1 MIVEKKAEKKFTVLT
16 GVSQGL
22 GKAVVEALEIRKVNF
37 ILASLLGEN
46 ISVLSSEIVI
56 RYGRKTF
63 YRETDLAL
71 SKNALVLSKN
81 QFSRYKHLLFS
92 FISLFL
98 SLSIFAQQPTQSIR
112 GTVIDNASNSPLAF
126 VNIVIQN
133 TNKGTTTDSLG
144 NFLLHN
150 ITVGRYNIQVSMMG
164 YEPIILKEIQVT
176 SGKEIFLSIS
186 LKETITSLTEVVVK
200 PKVNKE
206 QPLNSTATVSAKMLS
221 VEEAKRYAGGFD
233 DPARL
238 VSAFAGVSSNVSNN
252 AIVVRGNSP
261 QALQW
266 KLEGVEIPNPNHF
279 ADLSAFGG
287 GGLTALSSQLLA
299 NSDFFSGAM
308 PAEYGNSL
316 SGVFD
321 IFMRKGNNKKAEHTL
336 QVGLLG
342 IDVSSE
348 GPFKKEGKSS
358 YLFNYR
364 YSTLALL
371 EPLLPE
377 NAGGTKYQDLS
388 FKLNFPTKQAGTFS
402 VWGIGLIDKS
412 GAEAKKN
419 SIEWKYDTDK
429 ENQNV
434 KQYMGAVG
442 VSHKIFL
449 NKKQFIKS
457 SIATTINALNFSTE
471 RINNSLLLSPKNRID
486 NKNYNLILNSFINS
500 KISSKH
506 TNKSGFVITNM
517 NYDLLLKNALPIG
530 SPLQTIVAEKGNSNL
545 LSAYSNST
553 LNLNEKLT
561 INVGINTQFF
571 TLNNHYNIEPRVGV
585 KYQFAPTQSFSLA
598 YGLHSRLERLN
609 YYFVKNNGGE
619 SINKNVDF
627 TKSHHFVLAY
637 DVSLSEFTHLK
648 VETYYQHLFNVP
660 VIADSSF
667 SMINQQNDWFFNGK
681 LQNTG
686 NGKNIGA
693 DITFEKYL
701 SQGYYYMITA
711 SLFNSHYKGGDN
723 VWRDTRYNRNYTFN
737 FLIGREWKLGK
748 NKQNILGLNARLS
761 YQGGDRYS
769 AINTTLSTQNQD
781 VVFDERNAFNN
792 QVSPAFTSH
801 FTASYKINKKKSAQE
816 IALKIINATQYKE
829 FIGFQFNYQTQKV
842 DEHREAI
849 FIPNLSWKIEF

>member
-1 MIVEKKAEKKFTVLT
+1 MYKQPI
-16 GVSQGL
+16 
-22 GKAVVEALEIRKVNF
+22 
-37 ILASLLGEN
+37 
-46 ISVLSSEIVI
+46 
-56 RYGRKTF
+56 
-63 YRETDLAL
+63 
-71 SKNALVLSKN
+71 
-81 QFSRYKHLLFS
+81 FSA
-92 FISLFL
+92 ISLFFSL
-98 SLSIFAQQPTQSIR
+98 SLFAQQPAQSVR
-112 GTVIDNASNSPLAF
+112 GTVIDNASNLPLPFA
-126 VNIVIQN
+126 NIVIQN
-133 TNKGTTTDSLG
+133 INKGTITDSLG
-144 NFLLHN
+144 NFTLQN
-150 ITVGRYNIQVSMMG
+150 ISVGRYNILVSRVG
-164 YEPIILKEIQVT
+164 YEPYILKEIQVT
-176 SGKEIFLSIS
+176 SGKEVFLNIA
-186 LKETITSLTEVVVK
+186 LKENATSLAEVIIK

-206 QPLNSTATVSAKMLS
+206 QPINSTATVSAKMLS

-238 VSAFAGVSSNVSNN
+238 VSAFAGVSSNINNN
-252 AIVVRGNSP
+252 AIVIRGNSP

-299 NSDFFSGAM
+299 NSDFLSGAM
-308 PAEYGNSL
+308 PAEYGNAL

-321 IFMRKGNNKKAEHTL
+321 IFMRKGNNKKAEHTIQL
-336 QVGLLG
+336 GLLG
-342 IDVSSE
+342 IDVASE
-348 GPFKKEGKSS
+348 GPFKKQGKSS

-388 FKLNFPTKQAGTFS
+388 FKLNFPTKKAGTLS

-419 SIEWKYDTDK
+419 NSEWKYDTDQ
-429 ENQNV
+429 ENQEV

-442 VSHKIFL
+442 VSHKIFIN
-449 NKKQFIKS
+449 NKQYVKS
-457 SIATTINALNFSTE
+457 SVATTINGIDLYTE
-471 RINNSLLLSPKNRID
+471 RMSNNLSVLPKNKVN
-486 NKNYNLILNSFINS
+486 NKSYTIVLRSFINS
-500 KISSKH
+500 KISAKH
-506 TNKSGFVITNM
+506 TNKTGFVITNM
-517 NYDLLLKNALPIG
+517 NYDLLSKNAEPVG
-530 SPLQTIVAEKGNSNL
+530 TPLQTVVSEKGSSNL

-553 LNLNEKLT
+553 FNVNEKLT
-561 INVGINTQFF
+561 INGGINTQIF
-571 TLNNHYNIEPRVGV
+571 TLNKHYTIEPRVGL
-585 KYQFAPTQSFSLA
+585 KYQIAPEQSISFA

-619 SINKNVDF
+619 GVNKNVNF
-627 TKSHHFVLAY
+627 TKSHHTVLGY

-648 VETYYQHLFNVP
+648 VEAYYQHLFNVP

-681 LQNTG
+681 LQNSG
-686 NGKNIGA
+686 KGKNYGV

-701 SQGYYYMITA
+701 SKGYYYMITG
-711 SLFNSHYKGGDN
+711 SIFNSQYKGGDN
-723 VWRDTRYNRNYTFN
+723 IWRDTRYNRNYAFN
-737 FLIGREWKLGK
+737 FLIGKEWEMGK
-748 NKQNILGLNARLS
+748 NKQNVLGLNARFS
-761 YQGGDRYS
+761 YQGGDHYS
-769 AINTTLSTQNQD
+769 PINTMFSTQNQEA
-781 VVFDERNAFNN
+781 VFDETKAFSK

-816 IALKIINATQYKE
+816 IALKIINATQFKE
-829 FIGFQFNYQTQKV
+829 FMGFQYNYQTQKV

>member
-1 MIVEKKAEKKFTVLT
+1 M
-16 GVSQGL
+16 
-22 GKAVVEALEIRKVNF
+22 
-37 ILASLLGEN
+37 
-46 ISVLSSEIVI
+46 
-56 RYGRKTF
+56 
-63 YRETDLAL
+63 
-71 SKNALVLSKN
+71 
-81 QFSRYKHLLFS
+81 YKHFLFP
-92 FISLFL
+92 FISLFV
-98 SLSIFAQQPTQSIR
+98 SLSIFAQQPVQTIR
-112 GTVIDNASNSPLAF
+112 GTVIDNASNSPLPY

-133 TNKGTTTDSLG
+133 TNNGTTTDSLG
-144 NFLLHN
+144 NFVLQN
-150 ITVGRYNIQVSMMG
+150 VGVGRYNIQVSMIG
-164 YEPIILKEIQVT
+164 YEPLILKDIQVT
-176 SGKEIFLSIS
+176 SAKEVNLTIS
-186 LKETITSLTEVVVK
+186 LKENTTLLGDIVIK
-200 PKVNKE
+200 PKIDKE
-206 QPLNSTATVSAKMLS
+206 QALNLTATVSAKMLS

-261 QALQW
+261 QSLQW

-308 PAEYGNSL
+308 PAEYSNAL

-321 IFMRKGNNKKAEHTL
+321 IFMRKGNNEKSEHTI

-342 IDVSSE
+342 IDVASE

-388 FKLNFPTKQAGTFS
+388 FKLNFPTKKAGTFS
-402 VWGIGLIDKS
+402 IWGIGLIDKS
-412 GAEAKKN
+412 GAEAKKD
-419 SIEWKYDTDK
+419 SSEWKYDTDK
-429 ENQNV
+429 ENQDV
-434 KQYMGAVG
+434 KQYMGAMG
-442 VSHKIFL
+442 VSHKILL
-449 NKKQFIKS
+449 NYKQYIKS
-457 SIATTINALNFSTE
+457 SIAATGNGIDFSTE
-471 RINNSLLLSPKNRID
+471 RLNNNLSTSPKNKVD
-486 NKNYNLILNSFINS
+486 NKNYTIVFSSFINS
-500 KISSKH
+500 KINAKH
-506 TNKSGFVITNM
+506 TNKTGFVFTNL
-517 NYDLLLKNALPIG
+517 NYDLLLKNALSIG
-530 SPLQTIVAEKGNSNL
+530 SPLQTIVAENGSSNL
-545 LSAYSNST
+545 LSVYSNST
-553 LNLNEKLT
+553 FSINEKLT
-561 INVGINTQFF
+561 LNAGINVQLF
-571 TLNNHYNIEPRVGV
+571 TLNNHYTVEPRVGV

-619 SINKNVDF
+619 SVNKNVDF
-627 TKSHHFVLAY
+627 NKSYHLVFGY

-648 VETYYQHLFNVP
+648 VEAYYQHLFNVP

-667 SMINQQNDWFFNGK
+667 SIINQQNDWFFNGK

-686 NGKNIGA
+686 NGKNFGV

-711 SLFNSHYKGGDN
+711 SLFNSQYKGGDN
-723 VWRDTRYNRNYTFN
+723 IWRDTRYNRNYAFN
-737 FLIGREWKLGK
+737 VLIGKEWQTGK
-748 NKQNILGLNARLS
+748 NKQNVLGLNARFS
-761 YQGGDRYS
+761 FQGGNHYS
-769 AINTTLSTQNQD
+769 PINNTQSSINQE
-781 VVFDERNAFNN
+781 VVFDETKAFSK

-816 IALKIINATQYKE
+816 IAFKIINATQYKE
-829 FIGFQFNYQTQKV
+829 FMGFQYNYQTQKV

>member
-1 MIVEKKAEKKFTVLT
+1 M
-16 GVSQGL
+16 
-22 GKAVVEALEIRKVNF
+22 ALPRLYF
-37 ILASLLGEN
+37 RLLIKN
-46 ISVLSSEIVI
+46 QIKMYRHLVTTIISV
-56 RYGRKTF
+56 F
-63 YRETDLAL
+63 
-71 SKNALVLSKN
+71 
-81 QFSRYKHLLFS
+81 F
-92 FISLFL
+92 
-98 SLSIFAQQPTQSIR
+98 SLSVFAQQPVQTIR
-112 GTVIDNASNSPLAF
+112 GTVIDNASNSPLSYA
-126 VNIVIQN
+126 NIEILK
-133 TNKGTTTDSLG
+133 TSKGTVSDSLG
-144 NFLLHN
+144 NFILQN
-150 ITVGRYNIQVSMMG
+150 VIVGRYDIQVSMLG
-164 YEPIILKEIQVT
+164 YEPLILKEIQVT
-176 SGKEIFLSIS
+176 SAKEVFLNIS
-186 LKETITSLTEVVVK
+186 LKENITLLTEVIIK

-206 QPLNSTATVSAKMLS
+206 QPINSTATVSAKMLS

-308 PAEYGNSL
+308 PAEYGNAL

-321 IFMRKGNNKKAEHTL
+321 IFMRKGNNEKAEHTVQL
-336 QVGLLG
+336 GLLG
-342 IDVSSE
+342 IDVASE

-388 FKLNFPTKQAGTFS
+388 FKLNFPTKKAGTFS
-402 VWGIGLIDKS
+402 IWGIGLIDKS
-412 GAEAKKN
+412 GAKAKTN
-419 SIEWKYDTDK
+419 SSEWKYDTDK
-429 ENQNV
+429 ENQDV
-434 KQYMGAVG
+434 KQYMGAMG
-442 VSHKIFL
+442 INHKILL
-449 NKKQFIKS
+449 NKKQYIKS
-457 SIATTINALNFSTE
+457 NIATTINGIDFSTE
-471 RINNSLLLSPKNRID
+471 RMNNNLSFSPKNKVD
-486 NKNYNLILNSFINS
+486 NKNYTAVLSSFINS
-500 KISSKH
+500 KFSAKH
-506 TNKSGFVITNM
+506 INKTGFVITNM

-530 SPLQTIVAEKGNSNL
+530 SSLKTVVEEKGSSNL
-545 LSAYSNST
+545 LSAYTNST
-553 LNLNEKLT
+553 FNLNEKLT
-561 INVGINTQFF
+561 INAGINTQLF
-571 TLNNHYNIEPRVGV
+571 TLNNHYTVEPRVGV
-585 KYQFAPTQSFSLA
+585 KYQFVPAQSFSLA

-609 YYFVKNNGGE
+609 YYFVKNSSGE
-619 SINKNVDF
+619 IINKNLDF
-627 TKSHHFVLAY
+627 TKSHHLVLGY
-637 DVSLSEFTHLK
+637 DISLSEFTHLK
-648 VETYYQHLFNVP
+648 VEAYYQHLFNVP

-686 NGKNIGA
+686 NGENFGM

-711 SLFNSHYKGGDN
+711 SLFNSQYKGDDN
-723 VWRDTRYNRNYTFN
+723 IWRDTRYNRNYAFN
-737 FLIGREWKLGK
+737 FLIGKEWGMGK
-748 NKQNILGLNARLS
+748 NKQNVLGLNARLS
-761 YQGGDRYS
+761 YQGGDHYS
-769 AINTTLSTQNQD
+769 PINSTLSTQNQE
-781 VVFDERNAFNN
+781 VVFDETKAFSK

-801 FTASYKINKKKSAQE
+801 FTVSYKIYKKKSAQE

-829 FIGFQFNYQTQKV
+829 FMGFQYNYQTQKV

>member
-1 MIVEKKAEKKFTVLT
+1 M
-16 GVSQGL
+16 
-22 GKAVVEALEIRKVNF
+22 
-37 ILASLLGEN
+37 
-46 ISVLSSEIVI
+46 
-56 RYGRKTF
+56 
-63 YRETDLAL
+63 
-71 SKNALVLSKN
+71 
-81 QFSRYKHLLFS
+81 YKHFLFP
-92 FISLFL
+92 FISLFV
-98 SLSIFAQQPTQSIR
+98 SLSIFAQQPVQTIR
-112 GTVIDNASNSPLAF
+112 GTVIDNASNSPLPY

-133 TNKGTTTDSLG
+133 TNNGTTTDSLG
-144 NFLLHN
+144 NFVLQN
-150 ITVGRYNIQVSMMG
+150 VGVGRYNIQVSMIG
-164 YEPIILKEIQVT
+164 YEPLILKDIQVT
-176 SGKEIFLSIS
+176 SAKEVNLTIS
-186 LKETITSLTEVVVK
+186 LKENTTLLGDIVIK
-200 PKVNKE
+200 PKIDKE
-206 QPLNSTATVSAKMLS
+206 QALNLTATVSAKMLS

-261 QALQW
+261 QSLQW

-308 PAEYGNSL
+308 PAEYSNAL

-321 IFMRKGNNKKAEHTL
+321 IFMRKGNNEKSEHTI

-342 IDVSSE
+342 IDVASE

-388 FKLNFPTKQAGTFS
+388 FKLNFPTKKAGTFS
-402 VWGIGLIDKS
+402 IWGIGLIDKS
-412 GAEAKKN
+412 GAEAKKD
-419 SIEWKYDTDK
+419 SSEWKYDTDK
-429 ENQNV
+429 ENQDV
-434 KQYMGAVG
+434 KQYMGAMG
-442 VSHKIFL
+442 VSHKILL
-449 NKKQFIKS
+449 NYKQYIKS
-457 SIATTINALNFSTE
+457 SIAATGNGIDFSTE
-471 RINNSLLLSPKNRID
+471 RLNNNLSTSPKNKVD
-486 NKNYNLILNSFINS
+486 NKNYTIVFSSFINS
-500 KISSKH
+500 KINAKH
-506 TNKSGFVITNM
+506 TNKTGFVFTNL
-517 NYDLLLKNALPIG
+517 NYDLLLKNALSIG
-530 SPLQTIVAEKGNSNL
+530 SPLQTIVAENGSSNL
-545 LSAYSNST
+545 LSVYSNST
-553 LNLNEKLT
+553 FSINEKLT
-561 INVGINTQFF
+561 LNAGINVQLF
-571 TLNNHYNIEPRVGV
+571 TLNNHYTVEPRVGV

-619 SINKNVDF
+619 SVNKNVDF
-627 TKSHHFVLAY
+627 NKSYHLVFGY

-648 VETYYQHLFNVP
+648 VEAYYQHLFNVP

-667 SMINQQNDWFFNGK
+667 SIINQQNDWFFNGK

-686 NGKNIGA
+686 NGKNFGV

-711 SLFNSHYKGGDN
+711 SLFNSQYKGGDN
-723 VWRDTRYNRNYTFN
+723 IWRDTRYNRNYAFN
-737 FLIGREWKLGK
+737 VLIGKEWQTGK
-748 NKQNILGLNARLS
+748 NKQNVLGLNARFS
-761 YQGGDRYS
+761 FQGGNHYS
-769 AINTTLSTQNQD
+769 PINNTQSSINQE
-781 VVFDERNAFNN
+781 VVFDETNAFSK

-816 IALKIINATQYKE
+816 IAFKIINATQYKE
-829 FIGFQFNYQTQKV
+829 FMGFQYNYQTQKV